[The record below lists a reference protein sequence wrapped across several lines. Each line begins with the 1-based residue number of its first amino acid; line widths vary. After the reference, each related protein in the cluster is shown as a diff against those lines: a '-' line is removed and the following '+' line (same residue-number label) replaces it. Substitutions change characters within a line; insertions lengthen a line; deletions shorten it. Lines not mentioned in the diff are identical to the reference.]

1 MKSARPR
8 RGAPIIVIT
17 PPPTADSRLRS
28 LFGRAQSVSPRAP
41 RSPRSRGTPRVL
53 MPSRKRPPSRS
64 PASSYEGETDASGRR
79 HGRGRLRLGD
89 GVWYEGDFVRGA
101 RHGRGTLHFPPE
113 PDPDPLGAGAPSS
126 PRYPAGGDRVEG
138 AFADDAVD
146 GPATYH
152 AADGSTREGTWRAGA
167 LGGDV
172 LERDADG
179 FAAFRGAYRDGVRHG
194 EGALA
199 QPDGGLLLA
208 EWVDGELWRDSV
220 GETRPGDASPN
231 AEWSPFAFA
240 YPSRYDDDA
249 FEDVPSLASAP
260 SSARNDEETRSS
272 AFDALRPPFT
282 RAVLYGAWRRND
294 RAAGAAADGESARCR
309 VAGFYPGR
317 AEATEAD
324 AEAFERWLDTRETHP
339 DPTERGGGGGG
350 RAPPRTRPPSKPDEY
365 EAVAAAA
372 NVLLEPFERLKTA
385 RIDDGANGAAWGGT
399 ENNRGEVRAVRDC
412 REGEIVGFVAGAEA
426 TIRTTRGGDRPKF
439 RWRPAGRCEAFYLRA
454 ARNETTERK
463 TGATRRGDDARGGS
477 DSSERA
483 SERASASESSS
494 SESSSESFESS
505 SESSESSGR
514 LPRDGSFLGRGGVF
528 VTDAP
533 VPLAPTSSLSSPRS
547 PPTDVSRS
555 AGSSDGFPLA
565 AMASVGGSASCVVR
579 AAPAARRE
587 PFDHPVFGECFALVA
602 ARDLKRGAAVTQPPD
617 YAGGWA
623 TAPRSEAGYYH
634 HLAETKPAVVVA
646 KRRPERSLSTNR
658 SDATPAEGSEDGA
671 LARSEGGVEDSKP
684 LETYYSGSAG
694 VGAVGVT
701 QHGPW
706 RALWLDGVEQGLAY
720 DDGCDEGNHAR
731 RRRRRRRGRGRS
743 SHPRRGSAAA
753 GSFRHDPSALGFEY
767 VRAMAT
773 VGACAVSAAFSDDGG
788 RRRTEETAREGADGE
803 PTSEGGCGGS
813 RVGARRGPRVLCVG
827 LGAGALPAF
836 FAAVLSRGPAE
847 DAADAARD
855 DAAPTFK
862 RTFINGFRNARGGV
876 PSVLAV
882 EVEPD
887 VVDVARRF
895 LGAAFR
901 RVDSEGE
908 EEEEARGKEE
918 EEARGEEE
926 EEARGEEEGQKNG
939 DAKNITLGTLSSG
952 FRVATAD
959 AGAYVPSLPPASFDV
974 AFMDAYDGAGRVPAH
989 LATGAFLAA
998 LCRTLAPGGVCACN
1012 CWNGDAGGGATL
1024 KKSSARAV
1032 NDRDAAAEEEEAA
1045 AGGGATRK
1053 EDDGDTRK
1061 EDASA
1066 ARAYDAFVEAF
1077 PRGTVVRVVE
1087 VFGQESNVVVV
1098 ASPPCAAPPPEWMRA
1113 GGDAEAAAR
1122 LGEALARA
1130 KRRLLRGEGGE
1141 AMRAALCDADRLKV
1155 TRPRG

>member
-1 MKSARPR
+1 M
-8 RGAPIIVIT
+8 
-17 PPPTADSRLRS
+17 
-28 LFGRAQSVSPRAP
+28 
-41 RSPRSRGTPRVL
+41 
-53 MPSRKRPPSRS
+53 
-64 PASSYEGETDASGRR
+64 
-79 HGRGRLRLGD
+79 
-89 GVWYEGDFVRGA
+89 
-101 RHGRGTLHFPPE
+101 
-113 PDPDPLGAGAPSS
+113 
-126 PRYPAGGDRVEG
+126 
-138 AFADDAVD
+138 
-146 GPATYH
+146 
-152 AADGSTREGTWRAGA
+152 
-167 LGGDV
+167 
-172 LERDADG
+172 
-179 FAAFRGAYRDGVRHG
+179 
-194 EGALA
+194 
-199 QPDGGLLLA
+199 
-208 EWVDGELWRDSV
+208 
-220 GETRPGDASPN
+220 
-231 AEWSPFAFA
+231 
-240 YPSRYDDDA
+240 
-249 FEDVPSLASAP
+249 
-260 SSARNDEETRSS
+260 
-272 AFDALRPPFT
+272 
-282 RAVLYGAWRRND
+282 
-294 RAAGAAADGESARCR
+294 
-309 VAGFYPGR
+309 
-317 AEATEAD
+317 
-324 AEAFERWLDTRETHP
+324 
-339 DPTERGGGGGG
+339 
-350 RAPPRTRPPSKPDEY
+350 
-365 EAVAAAA
+365 
-372 NVLLEPFERLKTA
+372 
-385 RIDDGANGAAWGGT
+385 
-399 ENNRGEVRAVRDC
+399 RAVRDC

-454 ARNETTERK
+454 AARNDTTERK
-463 TGATRRGDDARGGS
+463 AGATRRGDDARGGS

-483 SERASASESSS
+483 SDASESSSSDESSS

-555 AGSSDGFPLA
+555 AGSSDGLFPLA

-579 AAPAARRE
+579 AAPARRE

-646 KRRPERSLSTNR
+646 KRRPELLSLSTNR

-684 LETYYSGSAG
+684 LETYCYSGSAG

-731 RRRRRRRGRGRS
+731 RRRKRRRGRGRS

-788 RRRTEETAREGADGE
+788 RRRRTEETAREGADGE
-803 PTSEGGCGGS
+803 PTREGGCGGS
-813 RVGARRGPRVLCVG
+813 RFGARRGPRVLCVG

-836 FAAVLSRGPAE
+836 FAAVLSRGPTE

-862 RTFINGFRNARGGV
+862 RTFINGFRNARGGGV

-901 RVDSEGE
+901 RVESEGE
-908 EEEEARGKEE
+908 EEEEARG
-918 EEARGEEE
+918 AEE
-926 EEARGEEEGQKNG
+926 EEARGEEEGQKNE
-939 DAKNITLGTLSSG
+939 DDKKKTLGTLSSE
-952 FRVATAD
+952 FQVATAD

-1024 KKSSARAV
+1024 KKSSARAA
-1032 NDRDAAAEEEEAA
+1032 DELDAAAEEEEAA
-1045 AGGGATRK
+1045 AGAAPRGKKTTRTRGKKTPRRRARTTRSSRRFPAGRSFASWRCSVRNPTSSSPRRRRARRRRPSGCARGETPRRRRGWGRRSRGRSGGSSAGRGGRRCERRCATRT
-1053 EDDGDTRK
+1053 G
-1061 EDASA
+1061 
-1066 ARAYDAFVEAF
+1066 
-1077 PRGTVVRVVE
+1077 
-1087 VFGQESNVVVV
+1087 
-1098 ASPPCAAPPPEWMRA
+1098 
-1113 GGDAEAAAR
+1113 
-1122 LGEALARA
+1122 
-1130 KRRLLRGEGGE
+1130 
-1141 AMRAALCDADRLKV
+1141 
-1155 TRPRG
+1155 